1 MDNDDQFNVKAKIEY
16 DQMAKH
22 QKDIDEFNNLGS
34 KSIGIKDIFQVI
46 APLILLLL
54 ASQFFKID
62 SDTLMV
68 MYVIFAASSVVQ
80 GMVTAESK
88 KVNRR
93 IDLLLKIL
101 KQEREQK
108 KHITSQSSGT
118 KNSLL
123 FRSSTF

>member
-1 MDNDDQFNVKAKIEY
+1 MDNDDQLKVKAKIEY
-16 DQMAKH
+16 DQMAMH
-22 QKDIDEFNNLGS
+22 QKDIDEFNILGS
-34 KSIGIKDIFQVI
+34 KSIGIKDVLQVI
-46 APLILLLL
+46 APLVLLLL

-68 MYVIFAASSVVQ
+68 MYVIFAASSFVQ

-108 KHITSQSSGT
+108 NT
-118 KNSLL
+118 
-123 FRSSTF
+123 